1 MAVTDNLATELTQSL
16 NTETVFTIPVLGGI
30 SINESTVVTWIIM
43 AILLIASVLLTRN
56 LKIENPGK
64 IQLLLESGIKWVY
77 DFFDDIYGKQNR
89 GYTPYLMTV
98 LIYLAFSN
106 TFFALIGFKPP
117 TKDLNVTVALALIS
131 LFLIESSG
139 IRRKGLK
146 GYIKHFTE
154 PVAMI
159 TPINILEI
167 AIRPM
172 SLCMRLF
179 GNVFGAYVVM
189 ELIKLIVPVII
200 PIPFSMFFDIFD
212 GLLQAYIFVF
222 LTAIFMNNEMEE

>member
-1 MAVTDNLATELTQSL
+1 MTVTDNLAAELTREL
-16 NTETVFTIPVLGGI
+16 NTETLFTIPVLGGI
-30 SINESTVVTWIIM
+30 QINESTVITWIIM
-43 AILLIASVLLTRN
+43 AILVIASILLTRN
-56 LKIENPGK
+56 LKVENPGK
-64 IQLLLESGIKWVY
+64 VQLLLESGIQWVY

-98 LIYLAFSN
+98 LVFLAFSN
-106 TFFALIGFKPP
+106 TFMVLLGFKPP
-117 TKDLNVTVALALIS
+117 M
-131 LFLIESSG
+131 
-139 IRRKGLK
+139 RRKGIK

-179 GNVFGAYVVM
+179 GNVFGAFVVM
-189 ELIKLIVPVII
+189 ELIKLIAPVII

-222 LTAIFMNNEMEE
+222 LTAIFMNNEMED